1 MKKIIMVLAFL
12 LIPSLALAAPFIVC
26 DPQEGVVGYEIKGLS
41 PETINFVAQPD
52 GSLKY
57 DAAQLANG
65 SYSMTIAACNMW
77 GCGSATS
84 PFVFAK
90 GVPGIPVGVRLSA
103 K

>member
-57 DAAQLANG
+57 DLASVNSG
-65 SYSMTIAACNMW
+65 TYTLTVAACNVW
-77 GCGSATS
+77 GCSSTV
-84 PFVFAK
+84 PFVFTKVIPTA
-90 GVPGIPVGVRLSA
+90 PVGLKLTA
-103 K
+103 E